1 MMALGDILAARAD
14 NARAR
19 GTVEAGTLGTVTV
32 EALPVR
38 ELERLMRGADGDR
51 AVFYAACRE
60 LQGAGAALLRA
71 GKVYRPDQ
79 VMALVSDAEAAKA
92 AEAVRALSGW
102 TGMDGGT
109 VQRTDFPAENTAGD
123 SAGAGKAADTGA
135 SSEASDGTASEAAAH
150 GTDTDKK
157 AAFPAVTSDR
167 RTADI
172 GRSRGQ
178 RFDCTADGTDEG
190 AGAGEAAD
198 TGVSSEASD
207 GTAGEAAAHGTDT
220 DKKAAFPAVTSDG
233 RTADN
238 GRSRGQRFDYT
249 ADGTDEGAGGQA
261 SREAEIRPAV
271 VQVNAE
277 VRRDA
282 VQKKTA
288 DAAFRP
294 DTVREKAGK
303 NAEIRHRSVHGEKAG
318 GQASCE
324 FLAEYGEPLP
334 PDGKTQVLPEKSP
347 DAPQNVGV
355 SDKMDGSLQKTERE
369 FLSERAAPERG
380 YALGLHE
387 SKSEIDGRG
396 GANLHESESEN
407 GAGSGNALHE
417 GESEIAETLH
427 ENKSENDAKGGK
439 TLHESKSEVTGTLH
453 ETTSELAERVARELL
468 DGLRRAAWVR

>member
-1 MMALGDILAARAD
+1 MMALGEILAARAD

-109 VQRTDFPAENTAGD
+109 AQRTDFPAENAD
-123 SAGAGKAADTGA
+123 SAGAGEAADTGA
-135 SSEASDGTASEAAAH
+135 SSEASDGA
-150 GTDTDKK
+150 
-157 AAFPAVTSDR
+157 
-167 RTADI
+167 
-172 GRSRGQ
+172 
-178 RFDCTADGTDEG
+178 
-190 AGAGEAAD
+190 
-198 TGVSSEASD
+198 
-207 GTAGEAAAHGTDT
+207 AGEAAAHGTDT

-249 ADGTDEGAGGQA
+249 ADGTDEGAGGQD
-261 SREAEIRPAV
+261 SHETDKKAEIRPAV

-277 VRRDA
+277 VRREA

-324 FLAEYGEPLP
+324 FLAEYGEPFP

-369 FLSERAAPERG
+369 FLSERAAPEDG

-396 GANLHESESEN
+396 GANLHESESEMVR
-407 GAGSGNALHE
+407 E
-417 GESEIAETLH
+417 AETRCTKVSR
-427 ENKSENDAKGGK
+427 KSRKRCTKPSRKTTRQAGIRCTKVSRKSRKRCTKPHRNLPRGSRGSCSTACAARRGCDRGEYGK
-439 TLHESKSEVTGTLH
+439 ESDNFD
-453 ETTSELAERVARELL
+453 LAQQR
-468 DGLRRAAWVR
+468 

>member
-1 MMALGDILAARAD
+1 MMALGEILAARAD

-19 GTVEAGTLGTVTV
+19 GTVEAGRLGTVTV

-102 TGMDGGT
+102 TETETNGK
-109 VQRTDFPAENTAGD
+109 VAEVLPAENTDGD
-123 SAGAGKAADTGA
+123 S
-135 SSEASDGTASEAAAH
+135 
-150 GTDTDKK
+150 
-157 AAFPAVTSDR
+157 
-167 RTADI
+167 
-172 GRSRGQ
+172 
-178 RFDCTADGTDEG
+178 

-198 TGVSSEASD
+198 TSASSEASD

-238 GRSRGQRFDYT
+238 GRSRGQRFDCT
-249 ADGTDEGAGGQA
+249 ADGTDEGAGGQD
-261 SREAEIRPAV
+261 SHETDRKAEIRPAV

-303 NAEIRHRSVHGEKAG
+303 NAEIRHRSVHGAKAG

-369 FLSERAAPERG
+369 FLSERAAPEHG

-407 GAGSGNALHE
+407 GAGSGKALHE
-417 GESEIAETLH
+417 SKSEYAEALH
-427 ENKSENDAKGGK
+427 ENKSENDAAGGDP
-439 TLHESKSEVTGTLH
+439 LHESKSEVTETLH

>member
-1 MMALGDILAARAD
+1 MMALGEILAARAD

-102 TGMDGGT
+102 TETETNGK
-109 VQRTDFPAENTAGD
+109 VAEVLPAENTDGD
-123 SAGAGKAADTGA
+123 SAGAG
-135 SSEASDGTASEAAAH
+135 EAAAH

-167 RTADI
+167 RTAD
-172 GRSRGQ
+172 
-178 RFDCTADGTDEG
+178 
-190 AGAGEAAD
+190 
-198 TGVSSEASD
+198 
-207 GTAGEAAAHGTDT
+207 
-220 DKKAAFPAVTSDG
+220 
-233 RTADN
+233 N
-238 GRSRGQRFDYT
+238 GRSRGQRFDHT
-249 ADGTDEGAGGQA
+249 ADGTDEGAGGQD
-261 SREAEIRPAV
+261 SHETDKKAEIRPAV

-288 DAAFRP
+288 DAAIRP
-294 DTVREKAGK
+294 DTVREKAEK

-318 GQASCE
+318 GQVSCE

-334 PDGKTQVLPEKSP
+334 LDGKTQVLPEKSP

-369 FLSERAAPERG
+369 FLSERAAPEDG

-417 GESEIAETLH
+417 STSEITEALHETESE
-427 ENKSENDAKGGK
+427 SDAAGGDP
-439 TLHESKSEVTGTLH
+439 LHESKSEVTETLH

>member
-1 MMALGDILAARAD
+1 
-14 NARAR
+14 
-19 GTVEAGTLGTVTV
+19 
-32 EALPVR
+32 
-38 ELERLMRGADGDR
+38 MRGADGDR

-60 LQGAGAALLRA
+60 LQGAGATLLRA

-109 VQRTDFPAENTAGD
+109 AQRTDLPAGNTAGD
-123 SAGAGKAADTGA
+123 SAGAGEAADTGA
-135 SSEASDGTASEAAAH
+135 SSE
-150 GTDTDKK
+150 
-157 AAFPAVTSDR
+157 TSN
-167 RTADI
+167 
-172 GRSRGQ
+172 
-178 RFDCTADGTDEG
+178 
-190 AGAGEAAD
+190 
-198 TGVSSEASD
+198 

-249 ADGTDEGAGGQA
+249 ADGTDEGAGGQD
-261 SREAEIRPAV
+261 SHETDKEAEIRPAV

-294 DTVREKAGK
+294 DTVREKAEK

-369 FLSERAAPERG
+369 FLSERAAPEDG

-396 GANLHESESEN
+396 GADLHESESEN

-417 GESEIAETLH
+417 GESEITEALH
-427 ENKSENDAKGGK
+427 ENKSENDATGGDP
-439 TLHESKSEVTGTLH
+439 LHESKSEVTETLH

>member
-102 TGMDGGT
+102 TETETNGK
-109 VQRTDFPAENTAGD
+109 VAEVLPAENTDGD
-123 SAGAGKAADTGA
+123 SAGAGEAADTGA
-135 SSEASDGTASEAAAH
+135 SSEASDGTA
-150 GTDTDKK
+150 
-157 AAFPAVTSDR
+157 
-167 RTADI
+167 
-172 GRSRGQ
+172 
-178 RFDCTADGTDEG
+178 
-190 AGAGEAAD
+190 GE
-198 TGVSSEASD
+198 V
-207 GTAGEAAAHGTDT
+207 AAHGTDT

-238 GRSRGQRFDYT
+238 GRSGDLRS
-249 ADGTDEGAGGQA
+249 EGAGGQA

-277 VRRDA
+277 VRREA
-282 VQKKTA
+282 VQKKSA

-369 FLSERAAPERG
+369 FLSERAAPEDG

-417 GESEIAETLH
+417 GESEITETLH
-427 ENKSENDAKGGK
+427 ENKSENDATGGDP
-439 TLHESKSEVTGTLH
+439 LHESKSEVTETLH

>member
-1 MMALGDILAARAD
+1 MMALGEILAARAD

-109 VQRTDFPAENTAGD
+109 AQRTDFPAENTAGD
-123 SAGAGKAADTGA
+123 SAGAGEAADTGA
-135 SSEASDGTASEAAAH
+135 
-150 GTDTDKK
+150 
-157 AAFPAVTSDR
+157 
-167 RTADI
+167 
-172 GRSRGQ
+172 
-178 RFDCTADGTDEG
+178 
-190 AGAGEAAD
+190 
-198 TGVSSEASD
+198 SSEASD

-220 DKKAAFPAVTSDG
+220 DKKAAFPAVTSD
-233 RTADN
+233 RRALDN
-238 GRSRGQRFDYT
+238 GRSRGQRFDHT
-249 ADGTDEGAGGQA
+249 ADGTGEGAGGQD
-261 SREAEIRPAV
+261 SHETDKKAEIRPAV

-277 VRRDA
+277 VRREA

-294 DTVREKAGK
+294 DTVREKAEK

-355 SDKMDGSLQKTERE
+355 SDNSDDGLRKTAEAFGSKNDETERGAE
-369 FLSERAAPERG
+369 RDLHEDKSEIAGTMHETKLESAPKSGEI
-380 YALGLHE
+380 LHE
-387 SKSEIDGRG
+387 STSEY
-396 GANLHESESEN
+396 
-407 GAGSGNALHE
+407 
-417 GESEIAETLH
+417 AETLH
-427 ENKSENDAKGGK
+427 ETESENDAAGGDP
-439 TLHESKSEVTGTLH
+439 LHESKSEVTETLH

>member
-109 VQRTDFPAENTAGD
+109 AQRTDLPAGNTAGD
-123 SAGAGKAADTGA
+123 SAGAGEAADTGA
-135 SSEASDGTASEAAAH
+135 
-150 GTDTDKK
+150 
-157 AAFPAVTSDR
+157 
-167 RTADI
+167 
-172 GRSRGQ
+172 
-178 RFDCTADGTDEG
+178 
-190 AGAGEAAD
+190 
-198 TGVSSEASD
+198 SSEASD

-220 DKKAAFPAVTSDG
+220 DKKAAFPAEASDG
-233 RTADN
+233 RAPDN

-249 ADGTDEGAGGQA
+249 ADGTDEGAGGQDSHEA
-261 SREAEIRPAV
+261 DKEAEIRPAV

-277 VRRDA
+277 VRREA

-324 FLAEYGEPLP
+324 FLAEYGEPFP

-369 FLSERAAPERG
+369 FLSERAAPEDG

-387 SKSEIDGRG
+387 SKSEIDGQDGASLHEITSEDNAKG
-396 GANLHESESEN
+396 GKALHESKSEY
-407 GAGSGNALHE
+407 AEALHE
-417 GESEIAETLH
+417 TE
-427 ENKSENDAKGGK
+427 SENDAAGGDP
-439 TLHESKSEVTGTLH
+439 LHESKSEVTETLH

>member
-109 VQRTDFPAENTAGD
+109 AQRTDFPAENAD
-123 SAGAGKAADTGA
+123 SA
-135 SSEASDGTASEAAAH
+135 
-150 GTDTDKK
+150 
-157 AAFPAVTSDR
+157 
-167 RTADI
+167 
-172 GRSRGQ
+172 
-178 RFDCTADGTDEG
+178 G

-198 TGVSSEASD
+198 TGASSVTSD

-238 GRSRGQRFDYT
+238 GRSRGQRFDHT
-249 ADGTDEGAGGQA
+249 ADGTDEGAGGQD
-261 SREAEIRPAV
+261 SHETDKEAEIRPAV

-277 VRRDA
+277 VRREA
-282 VQKKTA
+282 VQKKMA

-303 NAEIRHRSVHGEKAG
+303 NTEIRHRSVHGEKAG

-369 FLSERAAPERG
+369 FLSERAAPEDG

-407 GAGSGNALHE
+407 GAGSGKALHE
-417 GESEIAETLH
+417 TE
-427 ENKSENDAKGGK
+427 SENDATGGDP
-439 TLHESKSEVTGTLH
+439 LHESKSEVTETLH

>member
-109 VQRTDFPAENTAGD
+109 AQRTDLPAENAD

-135 SSEASDGTASEAAAH
+135 
-150 GTDTDKK
+150 
-157 AAFPAVTSDR
+157 
-167 RTADI
+167 
-172 GRSRGQ
+172 
-178 RFDCTADGTDEG
+178 
-190 AGAGEAAD
+190 
-198 TGVSSEASD
+198 SSEASD

-220 DKKAAFPAVTSDG
+220 DKKAAFPAVTSD
-233 RTADN
+233 RRAPDN

-249 ADGTDEGAGGQA
+249 ADGTDEGAGGQD
-261 SREAEIRPAV
+261 SHETDKKAEIRPAV
-271 VQVNAE
+271 VQINAE

-282 VQKKTA
+282 VQKKSA

-355 SDKMDGSLQKTERE
+355 SDKMDGSLQKTERD
-369 FLSERAAPERG
+369 FLSERAAPEDG

-417 GESEIAETLH
+417 TESENDATGGNALHEGESEITETLH
-427 ENKSENDAKGGK
+427 ENKSENDAAGGDP
-439 TLHESKSEVTGTLH
+439 LHESKSEVTETLH

>member
-60 LQGAGAALLRA
+60 LQGTGAALLRA

-102 TGMDGGT
+102 TETETNGK
-109 VQRTDFPAENTAGD
+109 VAEVLPAENTDGD
-123 SAGAGKAADTGA
+123 S
-135 SSEASDGTASEAAAH
+135 
-150 GTDTDKK
+150 
-157 AAFPAVTSDR
+157 
-167 RTADI
+167 
-172 GRSRGQ
+172 
-178 RFDCTADGTDEG
+178 

-198 TGVSSEASD
+198 TGASSETSD

-238 GRSRGQRFDYT
+238 GRSRGQRFDHT
-249 ADGTDEGAGGQA
+249 ADGTDEGAGGQD
-261 SREAEIRPAV
+261 SHETDKKAEIRPAV

-277 VRRDA
+277 VRREAVQVNAEVRREA

-324 FLAEYGEPLP
+324 FLAEYGEPFP

-369 FLSERAAPERG
+369 FLSERAAPEDG

-417 GESEIAETLH
+417 GESEITETLH
-427 ENKSENDAKGGK
+427 ETESENDATGGNP
-439 TLHESKSEVTGTLH
+439 LHESKSEVTETLH

>member
-1 MMALGDILAARAD
+1 MMALGDVLAARAD

-109 VQRTDFPAENTAGD
+109 AQRTDLPAGNTAGD
-123 SAGAGKAADTGA
+123 SAGAGEAADTGA
-135 SSEASDGTASEAAAH
+135 SSEASDGRA
-150 GTDTDKK
+150 
-157 AAFPAVTSDR
+157 P
-167 RTADI
+167 
-172 GRSRGQ
+172 
-178 RFDCTADGTDEG
+178 
-190 AGAGEAAD
+190 
-198 TGVSSEASD
+198 
-207 GTAGEAAAHGTDT
+207 
-220 DKKAAFPAVTSDG
+220 
-233 RTADN
+233 DN
-238 GRSRGQRFDYT
+238 GRSRGQRFDHT
-249 ADGTDEGAGGQA
+249 ADGTDEGAGGQD
-261 SREAEIRPAV
+261 SHETDKKAEIRPAV

-277 VRRDA
+277 VRREA

-369 FLSERAAPERG
+369 FLSERAAPEDG

-417 GESEIAETLH
+417 GESEITETLH
-427 ENKSENDAKGGK
+427 ETESENDATGGDP
-439 TLHESKSEVTGTLH
+439 LHESKSEVTETLH

>member
-1 MMALGDILAARAD
+1 MMALGEILAARAD

-102 TGMDGGT
+102 TETETNGK
-109 VQRTDFPAENTAGD
+109 VAEVLPAENTDGD

-135 SSEASDGTASEAAAH
+135 
-150 GTDTDKK
+150 
-157 AAFPAVTSDR
+157 
-167 RTADI
+167 
-172 GRSRGQ
+172 
-178 RFDCTADGTDEG
+178 
-190 AGAGEAAD
+190 
-198 TGVSSEASD
+198 SSEASD

-238 GRSRGQRFDYT
+238 GRSGDLRSEG
-249 ADGTDEGAGGQA
+249 AGGADEGAGGQD
-261 SREAEIRPAV
+261 SHETDKEAEIRPAV

-277 VRRDA
+277 VRREA

-369 FLSERAAPERG
+369 FLSERAAPEDG

-387 SKSEIDGRG
+387 SKSEINGQDG
-396 GANLHESESEN
+396 ASLHESESEN

-417 GESEIAETLH
+417 GESEITETLH
-427 ENKSENDAKGGK
+427 ETESENDAAGGDP
-439 TLHESKSEVTGTLH
+439 LHESKSEVTETLH

>member
-1 MMALGDILAARAD
+1 MMTLGDILAARAD

-102 TGMDGGT
+102 TETETNGK
-109 VQRTDFPAENTAGD
+109 VAEVLPAENTDGD
-123 SAGAGKAADTGA
+123 S
-135 SSEASDGTASEAAAH
+135 
-150 GTDTDKK
+150 
-157 AAFPAVTSDR
+157 
-167 RTADI
+167 
-172 GRSRGQ
+172 
-178 RFDCTADGTDEG
+178 

-198 TGVSSEASD
+198 TGASSETSD

-238 GRSRGQRFDYT
+238 GRSGDLRSEGAGG
-249 ADGTDEGAGGQA
+249 ADEKAGGQA

-271 VQVNAE
+271 VQVNAK
-277 VRRDA
+277 VRREA

-324 FLAEYGEPLP
+324 FLAEYGESLP

-347 DAPQNVGV
+347 DTPQNVGV
-355 SDKMDGSLQKTERE
+355 SDKMDDSLQKTERE
-369 FLSERAAPERG
+369 FLSERAAPEDG

-417 GESEIAETLH
+417 GESEITETLH
-427 ENKSENDAKGGK
+427 ENKSENDAAGGDP
-439 TLHESKSEVTGTLH
+439 LHESKSEVTETLH

>member
-109 VQRTDFPAENTAGD
+109 AQRTDFPAENAD
-123 SAGAGKAADTGA
+123 S
-135 SSEASDGTASEAAAH
+135 
-150 GTDTDKK
+150 
-157 AAFPAVTSDR
+157 
-167 RTADI
+167 
-172 GRSRGQ
+172 
-178 RFDCTADGTDEG
+178 

-198 TGVSSEASD
+198 TGAS
-207 GTAGEAAAHGTDT
+207 
-220 DKKAAFPAVTSDG
+220 AVTSDG

-249 ADGTDEGAGGQA
+249 ADGTDEGAGGQD
-261 SREAEIRPAV
+261 SHETEIRPAV

-277 VRRDA
+277 VRRED

-294 DTVREKAGK
+294 DTVRGKAGK
-303 NAEIRHRSVHGEKAG
+303 NTEIRHRSVHGEKAG

-324 FLAEYGEPLP
+324 FFAEYGEPLP

-369 FLSERAAPERG
+369 FLSERAAPEDG

-417 GESEIAETLH
+417 GESEIMETLH
-427 ENKSENDAKGGK
+427 ETESENDAAGGDP
-439 TLHESKSEVTGTLH
+439 LHESKSEVTETLH

>member
-109 VQRTDFPAENTAGD
+109 AQRTDLPAGNTAGD
-123 SAGAGKAADTGA
+123 SAGAGEAADTGA
-135 SSEASDGTASEAAAH
+135 
-150 GTDTDKK
+150 
-157 AAFPAVTSDR
+157 
-167 RTADI
+167 
-172 GRSRGQ
+172 
-178 RFDCTADGTDEG
+178 
-190 AGAGEAAD
+190 
-198 TGVSSEASD
+198 SSEASD

-238 GRSRGQRFDYT
+238 GRSGDLRSEG
-249 ADGTDEGAGGQA
+249 AGGEDENAGGQA
-261 SREAEIRPAV
+261 SREADGAEIRPAV

-277 VRRDA
+277 VRREA

-303 NAEIRHRSVHGEKAG
+303 KAEIRHRSVHGEKAG

-369 FLSERAAPERG
+369 FLSERAAPEDG

-387 SKSEIDGRG
+387 SK
-396 GANLHESESEN
+396 SEN

-417 GESEIAETLH
+417 TESEITETLH
-427 ENKSENDAKGGK
+427 ENKSENDAAGGNP
-439 TLHESKSEVTGTLH
+439 LHESKSEVSETLH

>member
-109 VQRTDFPAENTAGD
+109 AQRTDLPAENAD

-135 SSEASDGTASEAAAH
+135 SSEASDGTAGEAAAY

-157 AAFPAVTSDR
+157 AAFPAVTSNR
-167 RTADI
+167 RAL
-172 GRSRGQ
+172 G
-178 RFDCTADGTDEG
+178 
-190 AGAGEAAD
+190 
-198 TGVSSEASD
+198 
-207 GTAGEAAAHGTDT
+207 
-220 DKKAAFPAVTSDG
+220 
-233 RTADN
+233 N

-249 ADGTDEGAGGQA
+249 ADGTDEGAGGQD
-261 SREAEIRPAV
+261 SHETDKEAEIRPAV

-277 VRRDA
+277 VRREA

-288 DAAFRP
+288 DAAFRL

-347 DAPQNVGV
+347 DGPQNVGV

-369 FLSERAAPERG
+369 FLSERAAPEDG

-417 GESEIAETLH
+417 GESEITETLH
-427 ENKSENDAKGGK
+427 ENKSENDATGGDP
-439 TLHESKSEVTGTLH
+439 LHESKSEVTETLH

>member
-1 MMALGDILAARAD
+1 MMARGDILAARAD

-102 TGMDGGT
+102 TGIDGGT
-109 VQRTDFPAENTAGD
+109 AQRTDLPAGNTAGD
-123 SAGAGKAADTGA
+123 SAGAGEAADTGA
-135 SSEASDGTASEAAAH
+135 SSEASDGTAGEAAAH
-150 GTDTDKK
+150 GTDTDTDKK

-172 GRSRGQ
+172 GRSGDLRS
-178 RFDCTADGTDEG
+178 EG
-190 AGAGEAAD
+190 AGGAD
-198 TGVSSEASD
+198 E
-207 GTAGEAAAHGTDT
+207 
-220 DKKAAFPAVTSDG
+220 
-233 RTADN
+233 N
-238 GRSRGQRFDYT
+238 
-249 ADGTDEGAGGQA
+249 AGGQA

-271 VQVNAE
+271 VQENAE
-277 VRRDA
+277 VRREA

-355 SDKMDGSLQKTERE
+355 SDKMDGSLQKTERD

-417 GESEIAETLH
+417 GESEITETLH
-427 ENKSENDAKGGK
+427 ENKSENDATGGDP
-439 TLHESKSEVTGTLH
+439 LHESKSERAETMH

>member
-92 AEAVRALSGW
+92 AEAVCALSGW

-109 VQRTDFPAENTAGD
+109 AQRTDFPAGNTAGD
-123 SAGAGKAADTGA
+123 SAGAGK
-135 SSEASDGTASEAAAH
+135 
-150 GTDTDKK
+150 
-157 AAFPAVTSDR
+157 
-167 RTADI
+167 
-172 GRSRGQ
+172 
-178 RFDCTADGTDEG
+178 
-190 AGAGEAAD
+190 AAD

-220 DKKAAFPAVTSDG
+220 NKKAAFPAVTLDG

-238 GRSRGQRFDYT
+238 GRSGDLRSEGAGG
-249 ADGTDEGAGGQA
+249 ADEKAGGQA
-261 SREAEIRPAV
+261 SHETDKKAEIRPAV
-271 VQVNAE
+271 VQENAE
-277 VRRDA
+277 VRREA

-324 FLAEYGEPLP
+324 FLAEYGEPLS

-387 SKSEIDGRG
+387 SKSEINGRDG
-396 GANLHESESEN
+396 ASLHESESENGAGRGNALHEGESEITKTLHETESEN

-417 GESEIAETLH
+417 
-427 ENKSENDAKGGK
+427 
-439 TLHESKSEVTGTLH
+439 SKSEVTETLH

>member
-1 MMALGDILAARAD
+1 MMTLGDILAARAD

-109 VQRTDFPAENTAGD
+109 AQRTDFPAENAD
-123 SAGAGKAADTGA
+123 SAG
-135 SSEASDGTASEAAAH
+135 
-150 GTDTDKK
+150 
-157 AAFPAVTSDR
+157 
-167 RTADI
+167 
-172 GRSRGQ
+172 
-178 RFDCTADGTDEG
+178 
-190 AGAGEAAD
+190 
-198 TGVSSEASD
+198 
-207 GTAGEAAAHGTDT
+207 AGEAAAHGTDT

-238 GRSRGQRFDYT
+238 GRSGDLRSEGAGG
-249 ADGTDEGAGGQA
+249 ADEKAGGQA

-271 VQVNAE
+271 VQINAE

-303 NAEIRHRSVHGEKAG
+303 NTEIRHRSVHGEKAG

-369 FLSERAAPERG
+369 FLSERAAPEDG

-387 SKSEIDGRG
+387 SKSEIDGRS

-417 GESEIAETLH
+417 GESEITKTLH
-427 ENKSENDAKGGK
+427 ETELENDAAGGNP
-439 TLHESKSEVTGTLH
+439 LHESKSEVTETLH

>member
-1 MMALGDILAARAD
+1 MMALGDVLAARAD

-109 VQRTDFPAENTAGD
+109 AQRTDFPAENAD
-123 SAGAGKAADTGA
+123 SAGAGKATDTGA
-135 SSEASDGTASEAAAH
+135 SSEASDGTAGEVAAH
-150 GTDTDKK
+150 GADTDKK
-157 AAFPAVTSDR
+157 AAFPAVTSNR
-167 RTADI
+167 RAL
-172 GRSRGQ
+172 G
-178 RFDCTADGTDEG
+178 
-190 AGAGEAAD
+190 
-198 TGVSSEASD
+198 
-207 GTAGEAAAHGTDT
+207 
-220 DKKAAFPAVTSDG
+220 
-233 RTADN
+233 N

-249 ADGTDEGAGGQA
+249 ADGTDEGAGGQD
-261 SREAEIRPAV
+261 SHETDKEAEIRPAV

-277 VRRDA
+277 VRREA

-288 DAAFRP
+288 DAAFRL

-347 DAPQNVGV
+347 DGPQNVGV

-369 FLSERAAPERG
+369 FLSERAAPEDG

-387 SKSEIDGRG
+387 SKSEIDGQD
-396 GANLHESESEN
+396 GASLHEITSED
-407 GAGSGNALHE
+407 
-417 GESEIAETLH
+417 
-427 ENKSENDAKGGK
+427 DAKGGK
-439 TLHESKSEVTGTLH
+439 VLHESKSEYAEALHETESENDAAGGDPLHESKSEVTETLH

>member
-102 TGMDGGT
+102 TETETNGK
-109 VQRTDFPAENTAGD
+109 VAEVLPAENTDGD
-123 SAGAGKAADTGA
+123 SAGAG
-135 SSEASDGTASEAAAH
+135 EAAAH

-167 RTADI
+167 RTAD
-172 GRSRGQ
+172 
-178 RFDCTADGTDEG
+178 
-190 AGAGEAAD
+190 
-198 TGVSSEASD
+198 
-207 GTAGEAAAHGTDT
+207 
-220 DKKAAFPAVTSDG
+220 
-233 RTADN
+233 N
-238 GRSRGQRFDYT
+238 GRSRGQRFDHT
-249 ADGTDEGAGGQA
+249 ADGTDEGAGGQD
-261 SREAEIRPAV
+261 SHETDKKAEIRPAV

-288 DAAFRP
+288 DAAIRP
-294 DTVREKAGK
+294 DTVREKAEK

-369 FLSERAAPERG
+369 FLSERAAPEDG

-417 GESEIAETLH
+417 STSEITEALHETESE
-427 ENKSENDAKGGK
+427 SDAAGGDP
-439 TLHESKSEVTGTLH
+439 LHESKSEVTETLH

>member
-92 AEAVRALSGW
+92 AEAVCALSGW

-109 VQRTDFPAENTAGD
+109 AQRTDFPAGNTAGD
-123 SAGAGKAADTGA
+123 SAGAGK
-135 SSEASDGTASEAAAH
+135 
-150 GTDTDKK
+150 
-157 AAFPAVTSDR
+157 
-167 RTADI
+167 
-172 GRSRGQ
+172 
-178 RFDCTADGTDEG
+178 
-190 AGAGEAAD
+190 AAD

-220 DKKAAFPAVTSDG
+220 NKKAAFPAVTLDG

-238 GRSRGQRFDYT
+238 GRSGDLRSEGAGG
-249 ADGTDEGAGGQA
+249 ADEKAGGQA
-261 SREAEIRPAV
+261 SHETDKKAEIRPAV
-271 VQVNAE
+271 VQENAE
-277 VRRDA
+277 VRREA

-324 FLAEYGEPLP
+324 FLAEYGEPLS

-355 SDKMDGSLQKTERE
+355 SDRMDGSLQKTERE
-369 FLSERAAPERG
+369 FLSERAAPEDG

-396 GANLHESESEN
+396 GANLHEGESEN

-417 GESEIAETLH
+417 GESEITKTLH
-427 ENKSENDAKGGK
+427 ETESENGAGSGNAR
-439 TLHESKSEVTGTLH
+439 HESKSEVTETLH

>member
-92 AEAVRALSGW
+92 AEAVCALSGW

-109 VQRTDFPAENTAGD
+109 AQRTDFPAGNTAGD
-123 SAGAGKAADTGA
+123 SAGAGK
-135 SSEASDGTASEAAAH
+135 
-150 GTDTDKK
+150 
-157 AAFPAVTSDR
+157 
-167 RTADI
+167 
-172 GRSRGQ
+172 
-178 RFDCTADGTDEG
+178 
-190 AGAGEAAD
+190 AAD

-220 DKKAAFPAVTSDG
+220 DKKAAFPAVTLDG

-238 GRSRGQRFDYT
+238 GRSGDLRSEGAGG
-249 ADGTDEGAGGQA
+249 ADEKAGGQA
-261 SREAEIRPAV
+261 SHETDKKAEIRPAV
-271 VQVNAE
+271 VQENAE
-277 VRRDA
+277 VRREA

-324 FLAEYGEPLP
+324 FLAEYGEPLS

-387 SKSEIDGRG
+387 SKSEINGRDG
-396 GANLHESESEN
+396 ASLHESESEN

-417 GESEIAETLH
+417 GESEITKTLH
-427 ENKSENDAKGGK
+427 ETESENGAGSGNA
-439 TLHESKSEVTGTLH
+439 LHESKSEVTETLH

>member
-79 VMALVSDAEAAKA
+79 VMALVSDA
-92 AEAVRALSGW
+92 
-102 TGMDGGT
+102 
-109 VQRTDFPAENTAGD
+109 
-123 SAGAGKAADTGA
+123 DTGA
-135 SSEASDGTASEAAAH
+135 
-150 GTDTDKK
+150 
-157 AAFPAVTSDR
+157 
-167 RTADI
+167 
-172 GRSRGQ
+172 
-178 RFDCTADGTDEG
+178 
-190 AGAGEAAD
+190 
-198 TGVSSEASD
+198 SSEASD

-220 DKKAAFPAVTSDG
+220 DKKAAFPAVTSDR

-238 GRSRGQRFDYT
+238 GRSRGQRFDHT
-249 ADGTDEGAGGQA
+249 ADGTDEGAGGQD
-261 SREAEIRPAV
+261 SHETDKKAEIRPDV

-277 VRRDA
+277 VRREA

-303 NAEIRHRSVHGEKAG
+303 NTEIRHRSVHGEKAG

-324 FLAEYGEPLP
+324 FLTEYGEPLP

-369 FLSERAAPERG
+369 FLSERAAPEDG

-417 GESEIAETLH
+417 GESEITETLH
-427 ENKSENDAKGGK
+427 ETESENDATGGDP
-439 TLHESKSEVTGTLH
+439 LHESKSEVTETLH

>member
-71 GKVYRPDQ
+71 G
-79 VMALVSDAEAAKA
+79 
-92 AEAVRALSGW
+92 
-102 TGMDGGT
+102 
-109 VQRTDFPAENTAGD
+109 
-123 SAGAGKAADTGA
+123 
-135 SSEASDGTASEAAAH
+135 
-150 GTDTDKK
+150 
-157 AAFPAVTSDR
+157 
-167 RTADI
+167 
-172 GRSRGQ
+172 
-178 RFDCTADGTDEG
+178 
-190 AGAGEAAD
+190 AGEAAD
-198 TGVSSEASD
+198 TGASFEASD
-207 GTAGEAAAHGTDT
+207 GTAGEVAAHGTDT

-238 GRSRGQRFDYT
+238 GRSGDLRSEGAGG
-249 ADGTDEGAGGQA
+249 ADENAGGQA
-261 SREAEIRPAV
+261 SREADGAEIRPAV

-277 VRRDA
+277 VRREA

-303 NAEIRHRSVHGEKAG
+303 KAEIRHRSVHGEKAG

-369 FLSERAAPERG
+369 FLSERAAPEDG

-417 GESEIAETLH
+417 GESEITETLH
-427 ENKSENDAKGGK
+427 ETESENDATGGDP
-439 TLHESKSEVTGTLH
+439 LHESKSEVTETLH

>member
-109 VQRTDFPAENTAGD
+109 AQRTDFPAENAD
-123 SAGAGKAADTGA
+123 S
-135 SSEASDGTASEAAAH
+135 
-150 GTDTDKK
+150 
-157 AAFPAVTSDR
+157 
-167 RTADI
+167 
-172 GRSRGQ
+172 
-178 RFDCTADGTDEG
+178 

-198 TGVSSEASD
+198 TGASSVTSD

-220 DKKAAFPAVTSDG
+220 DKKA
-233 RTADN
+233 
-238 GRSRGQRFDYT
+238 
-249 ADGTDEGAGGQA
+249 
-261 SREAEIRPAV
+261 EIRPAV
-271 VQVNAE
+271 VQINAE
-277 VRRDA
+277 VRREA

-303 NAEIRHRSVHGEKAG
+303 NAEIRHRSVHEEKAG

-396 GANLHESESEN
+396 EANLHESESEN

-427 ENKSENDAKGGK
+427 ETESENDAAGGDP
-439 TLHESKSEVTGTLH
+439 LHESKSEVTETLH

>member
-1 MMALGDILAARAD
+1 MMALGEILAARAD

-109 VQRTDFPAENTAGD
+109 AQSTDLPAGNTDGD
-123 SAGAGKAADTGA
+123 SAGAGEAADTGA
-135 SSEASDGTASEAAAH
+135 SSEASDGAVDENAARGGMEADS
-150 GTDTDKK
+150 G
-157 AAFPAVTSDR
+157 
-167 RTADI
+167 AD
-172 GRSRGQ
+172 
-178 RFDCTADGTDEG
+178 E
-190 AGAGEAAD
+190 
-198 TGVSSEASD
+198 
-207 GTAGEAAAHGTDT
+207 
-220 DKKAAFPAVTSDG
+220 
-233 RTADN
+233 N
-238 GRSRGQRFDYT
+238 
-249 ADGTDEGAGGQA
+249 AGGQA

-277 VRRDA
+277 VRREA

-294 DTVREKAGK
+294 DTVRENAEK
-303 NAEIRHRSVHGEKAG
+303 NTEIRHRSVHGEKAG

-369 FLSERAAPERG
+369 FLSEHAAPERG

-396 GANLHESESEN
+396 GANLHESESE
-407 GAGSGNALHE
+407 
-417 GESEIAETLH
+417 ITETLH
-427 ENKSENDAKGGK
+427 ENKSENDATGGDP
-439 TLHESKSEVTGTLH
+439 LHESKSEVTETLH

>member
-109 VQRTDFPAENTAGD
+109 AQRTDLPAGNTAGD

-135 SSEASDGTASEAAAH
+135 
-150 GTDTDKK
+150 
-157 AAFPAVTSDR
+157 
-167 RTADI
+167 
-172 GRSRGQ
+172 
-178 RFDCTADGTDEG
+178 
-190 AGAGEAAD
+190 
-198 TGVSSEASD
+198 SSEASD

-220 DKKAAFPAVTSDG
+220 DKKAAFPAVTSDR
-233 RTADN
+233 RTAYN
-238 GRSRGQRFDYT
+238 GRSRGQRFDHT
-249 ADGTDEGAGGQA
+249 ADGTDEGAGGQD
-261 SREAEIRPAV
+261 SHETDKKAEIRPDV

-277 VRRDA
+277 VRREA

-417 GESEIAETLH
+417 GESEITETLH
-427 ENKSENDAKGGK
+427 ETESENDAKGGK

>member
-109 VQRTDFPAENTAGD
+109 AQRTDLPAGNTAGD
-123 SAGAGKAADTGA
+123 SAGAGEAADTGA
-135 SSEASDGTASEAAAH
+135 
-150 GTDTDKK
+150 
-157 AAFPAVTSDR
+157 
-167 RTADI
+167 
-172 GRSRGQ
+172 
-178 RFDCTADGTDEG
+178 
-190 AGAGEAAD
+190 
-198 TGVSSEASD
+198 SSEASD

-238 GRSRGQRFDYT
+238 GRSGDLRSEGAGG
-249 ADGTDEGAGGQA
+249 ADEKAGGQA
-261 SREAEIRPAV
+261 SREAEIRPTV
-271 VQVNAE
+271 VQVNAK

-347 DAPQNVGV
+347 DGPQNVGV

-369 FLSERAAPERG
+369 FLSERAAPEDG

-417 GESEIAETLH
+417 GESEITETLH
-427 ENKSENDAKGGK
+427 ETESENDATGGNA
-439 TLHESKSEVTGTLH
+439 LHEGESEITEPLH

>member
-1 MMALGDILAARAD
+1 
-14 NARAR
+14 
-19 GTVEAGTLGTVTV
+19 
-32 EALPVR
+32 
-38 ELERLMRGADGDR
+38 
-51 AVFYAACRE
+51 
-60 LQGAGAALLRA
+60 
-71 GKVYRPDQ
+71 
-79 VMALVSDAEAAKA
+79 MALVSDAEAAKA

-109 VQRTDFPAENTAGD
+109 AQRTDFPAENAD
-123 SAGAGKAADTGA
+123 S
-135 SSEASDGTASEAAAH
+135 
-150 GTDTDKK
+150 
-157 AAFPAVTSDR
+157 
-167 RTADI
+167 
-172 GRSRGQ
+172 
-178 RFDCTADGTDEG
+178 

-198 TGVSSEASD
+198 TGASSEASD

-220 DKKAAFPAVTSDG
+220 DKKAAFPAGASDG
-233 RTADN
+233 RAPDN
-238 GRSRGQRFDYT
+238 GRSRGQRFDHT
-249 ADGTDEGAGGQA
+249 ADGTGEGAGGQD
-261 SREAEIRPAV
+261 SHETDKKAEIRPAV

-355 SDKMDGSLQKTERE
+355 SDKTDGSLQKTERE
-369 FLSERAAPERG
+369 FLSERAAPEDG

-387 SKSEIDGRG
+387 SKSEINGRG
-396 GANLHESESEN
+396 GASLHEITSEDDAK
-407 GAGSGNALHE
+407 GGKALHE
-417 GESEIAETLH
+417 ITSEYVEALH
-427 ENKSENDAKGGK
+427 ENKSENDAAGGDP
-439 TLHESKSEVTGTLH
+439 LHESKSEVTETLH

>member
-19 GTVEAGTLGTVTV
+19 GTVEAGMLGTVTV

-102 TGMDGGT
+102 TSMDGGT
-109 VQRTDFPAENTAGD
+109 AQRTDLPVGNTAGD
-123 SAGAGKAADTGA
+123 SAGAGEAADTGA
-135 SSEASDGTASEAAAH
+135 
-150 GTDTDKK
+150 
-157 AAFPAVTSDR
+157 
-167 RTADI
+167 
-172 GRSRGQ
+172 
-178 RFDCTADGTDEG
+178 
-190 AGAGEAAD
+190 
-198 TGVSSEASD
+198 SSEASD
-207 GTAGEAAAHGTDT
+207 GTAGEAAAHGADT

-233 RTADN
+233 RTAGN

-249 ADGTDEGAGGQA
+249 ADGTDEGAGGQD
-261 SREAEIRPAV
+261 SHETDKEAEIRPAV

-277 VRRDA
+277 VRREA

-347 DAPQNVGV
+347 DVPQNVGV
-355 SDKMDGSLQKTERE
+355 SDKMDDSLQKTERE

-417 GESEIAETLH
+417 TESEFGAER
-427 ENKSENDAKGGK
+427 GGG
-439 TLHESKSEVTGTLH
+439 LHESKSERAETMH

>member
-38 ELERLMRGADGDR
+38 ELERLMRGVDGDR

-102 TGMDGGT
+102 TSMDGGT
-109 VQRTDFPAENTAGD
+109 AQRTDLPVGNTAGD
-123 SAGAGKAADTGA
+123 SAGAGEAADTGA
-135 SSEASDGTASEAAAH
+135 
-150 GTDTDKK
+150 
-157 AAFPAVTSDR
+157 
-167 RTADI
+167 
-172 GRSRGQ
+172 
-178 RFDCTADGTDEG
+178 
-190 AGAGEAAD
+190 
-198 TGVSSEASD
+198 SSEASD
-207 GTAGEAAAHGTDT
+207 GTAGEAAAHGADT

-249 ADGTDEGAGGQA
+249 ADGTDEGAGGQD
-261 SREAEIRPAV
+261 SHETDKEAEIRPAV

-277 VRRDA
+277 VRREA

-417 GESEIAETLH
+417 GESEITETLH
-427 ENKSENDAKGGK
+427 ETESENDAAGGDP
-439 TLHESKSEVTGTLH
+439 LHESKSEVTETLH